1 MKKTQF
7 VAFGLIIILLVFV
20 ISLLNDKSQNKLDS
34 SIETS
39 QSSQSD
45 NQTSS
50 MYANMTGDQFDK
62 AYLTDMIAHH
72 QGALNMASQARELT
86 TKAEIRTLADA
97 IITSQVT
104 EVQQMM
110 DWQQEWGYSTT
121 DSSNPHAGHMME
133 SSGSMGDDM
142 ANMEAK
148 LDGLSGEAYDKEF
161 LKQMIL
167 HHQQAVDMSK
177 YADTNAKHQ
186 EVKDLAQAVISAQE
200 KEIADMKSWQQKWGF

>member
-7 VAFGLIIILLVFV
+7 VAFGLIIILLIFV
-20 ISLLNDKSQNKLDS
+20 IFLLNDKSQNKVDS
-34 SIETS
+34 STETS

-50 MYANMTGDQFDK
+50 MYASMTGDQFDK
-62 AYLTDMIAHH
+62 AYLADMIAHH

>member
-20 ISLLNDKSQNKLDS
+20 TLLLNDKSQNKLDS
-34 SIETS
+34 SAETS
-39 QSSQSD
+39 QNSRADSQIS
-45 NQTSS
+45 N

-72 QGALNMASQARELT
+72 QGALNMASRARELA

-97 IITSQVT
+97 ILTSQST

-110 DWQQEWGYSTT
+110 VWQQEWNYSTT

-133 SSGSMGDDM
+133 SSGSMGESM
-142 ANMEAK
+142 ADMEAM
-148 LDGLSGEAYDKEF
+148 LNGLSGEAYDKVF

-186 EVKDLAQAVISAQE
+186 EVKDLARAVITAQE
-200 KEIADMKSWQQKWGF
+200 KEIADMKSWQQKWGY

>member
-97 IITSQVT
+97 ILTSQAT

-110 DWQQEWGYSTT
+110 DWQQEWNYSAT

-142 ANMEAK
+142 ANMESK
-148 LDGLSGEAYDKEF
+148 LNGLSGVAYDKEF

-186 EVKDLAQAVISAQE
+186 EVKDLAQTVITTQE

>member
-7 VAFGLIIILLVFV
+7 VAFGLIIILLIFV
-20 ISLLNDKSQNKLDS
+20 IFLLNDKSQNKVDS
-34 SIETS
+34 STETS

-50 MYANMTGDQFDK
+50 MYASMTGDQFDK
-62 AYLTDMIAHH
+62 AYLADMIAHH

-148 LDGLSGEAYDKEF
+148 LYGLSGEAYDKEF
-161 LKQMIL
+161 LNQMIL

>member
-20 ISLLNDKSQNKLDS
+20 ILLLNDKSQNKLNS
-34 SIETS
+34 STETS

-50 MYANMTGDQFDK
+50 MYANMTGNQFDK

-72 QGALNMASQARELT
+72 QGALNMASQARELA

-97 IITSQVT
+97 ILSTQAT

-110 DWQQEWGYSTT
+110 DWQQEWS
-121 DSSNPHAGHMME
+121 
-133 SSGSMGDDM
+133 
-142 ANMEAK
+142 
-148 LDGLSGEAYDKEF
+148 
-161 LKQMIL
+161 I
-167 HHQQAVDMSK
+167 QQL
-177 YADTNAKHQ
+177 T
-186 EVKDLAQAVISAQE
+186 AVIHMLAT
-200 KEIADMKSWQQKWGF
+200 

>member
-1 MKKTQF
+1 MKKTQL
-7 VAFGLIIILLVFV
+7 VAFGLIIILLTFV
-20 ISLLNDKSQNKLDS
+20 ILLLNDKSQNKVDS
-34 SIETS
+34 SAETS
-39 QSSQSD
+39 QNSQSD
-45 NQTSS
+45 KQTSS

-72 QGALNMASQARELT
+72 QGALNMASQARELA

-97 IITSQVT
+97 ILSSQAT

-110 DWQQEWGYSTT
+110 DWQQEWNYSAT

-148 LDGLSGEAYDKEF
+148 LNGLSGEAYDKEF

-186 EVKDLAQAVISAQE
+186 EVKNLAQTVITTQE
-200 KEIADMKSWQQKWGF
+200 KEIADMKSWQQKWGY

>member
-7 VAFGLIIILLVFV
+7 VAFGLIIILLIYV
-20 ISLLNDKSQNKLDS
+20 IFLLNDKSQSKVDS
-34 SIETS
+34 STETS
-39 QSSQSD
+39 QISQSD

-72 QGALNMASQARELT
+72 QGALNMASQAQKLT

-97 IITSQVT
+97 ILTSQAT

-148 LDGLSGEAYDKEF
+148 LNGLSGEAYDKEF

-186 EVKDLAQAVISAQE
+186 EVKDLAQAVITAQE

>member
-7 VAFGLIIILLVFV
+7 VVFGLIIILLVFV
-20 ISLLNDKSQNKLDS
+20 ILLLNDKSQNTLNS
-34 SIETS
+34 STETS
-39 QSSQSD
+39 QSSRSG

-72 QGALNMASQARELT
+72 QGALNMASQARELA

-97 IITSQVT
+97 ILSSQST
-104 EVQQMM
+104 EVQQML
-110 DWQQEWGYSTT
+110 DWQQAWNYTAT

-148 LDGLSGEAYDKEF
+148 LNGLSGEAYDKEF

-186 EVKDLAQAVISAQE
+186 EVKDLAQAVITAQE

>member
-7 VAFGLIIILLVFV
+7 VAFGLIIILLIYV
-20 ISLLNDKSQNKLDS
+20 IFLLNDKSQSKVDS
-34 SIETS
+34 STETS
-39 QSSQSD
+39 RSSQTDS
-45 NQTSS
+45 QTSS

-97 IITSQVT
+97 ILTSQAT

-110 DWQQEWGYSTT
+110 EWQQEWNYSAS

-133 SSGSMGDDM
+133 SSGTMGDDM
-142 ANMEAK
+142 ADMEAN
-148 LDGLSGEAYDKEF
+148 LNGLNGEAYDKEF

-186 EVKDLAQAVISAQE
+186 EVKDLAQAVITAQE

>member
-7 VAFGLIIILLVFV
+7 VAFGLIIILLIFV
-20 ISLLNDKSQNKLDS
+20 IFLLNDKSQNKVDS
-34 SIETS
+34 STETS

-50 MYANMTGDQFDK
+50 MYASMTGDQFDK
-62 AYLTDMIAHH
+62 AYLADMIAHH

-186 EVKDLAQAVISAQE
+186 EVKDLARAVITTQE

>member
-7 VAFGLIIILLVFV
+7 VAFGLIIILLIFV
-20 ISLLNDKSQNKLDS
+20 ILLLNDKSQNKVDS
-34 SIETS
+34 STETS

-72 QGALNMASQARELT
+72 QGALNMASQARELS

-97 IITSQVT
+97 ILSSQAT

-110 DWQQEWGYSTT
+110 DW
-121 DSSNPHAGHMME
+121 
-133 SSGSMGDDM
+133 
-142 ANMEAK
+142 
-148 LDGLSGEAYDKEF
+148 LLLSF
-161 LKQMIL
+161 IITQLL
-167 HHQQAVDMSK
+167 
-177 YADTNAKHQ
+177 
-186 EVKDLAQAVISAQE
+186 KDLTDNYIWVQ
-200 KEIADMKSWQQKWGF
+200 

>member
-7 VAFGLIIILLVFV
+7 VAFGLIVIVLVFV
-20 ISLLNDKSQNKLDS
+20 IFLLNDKSQNKADS
-34 SIETS
+34 STETS
-39 QSSQSD
+39 QNSQSE

-72 QGALNMASQARELT
+72 QGALNMASQARELA
-86 TKAEIRTLADA
+86 TKVEIRTLADA
-97 IITSQVT
+97 ILTSQAT

-110 DWQQEWGYSTT
+110 DWQQEWNYSAT

-142 ANMEAK
+142 ANMESK
-148 LDGLSGEAYDKEF
+148 LNGLSGEAYDKEF

-186 EVKDLAQAVISAQE
+186 EVKDLAQAVITAQE

>member
-7 VAFGLIIILLVFV
+7 VAFGLIIILLIYV
-20 ISLLNDKSQNKLDS
+20 IFLLNDKSQSKVDS
-34 SIETS
+34 STETS

-50 MYANMTGDQFDK
+50 MYASMTGDQFDK
-62 AYLTDMIAHH
+62 AYLADMIAHH

-97 IITSQVT
+97 ILTSQVT

-148 LDGLSGEAYDKEF
+148 LNGLSGEAYDKEF

>member
-7 VAFGLIIILLVFV
+7 VAFGLIIILLIYV
-20 ISLLNDKSQNKLDS
+20 IFLLNDKSQSKVDS
-34 SIETS
+34 STETS

-62 AYLTDMIAHH
+62 AYLADMIAHH

-104 EVQQMM
+104 EVQQMI

-133 SSGSMGDDM
+133 SSGTMGDDM

-148 LDGLSGEAYDKEF
+148 LNGLSGEAYDKEF

-186 EVKDLAQAVISAQE
+186 EVKDLAQAVITAQE
-200 KEIADMKSWQQKWGF
+200 KEIADMKSWQQKWGY

>member
-1 MKKTQF
+1 M
-7 VAFGLIIILLVFV
+7 
-20 ISLLNDKSQNKLDS
+20 DS
-34 SIETS
+34 STETS
-39 QSSQSD
+39 RSSQTDS
-45 NQTSS
+45 QTSS

-97 IITSQVT
+97 ILTSQAT

-110 DWQQEWGYSTT
+110 EWQQEWNYSAS

-133 SSGSMGDDM
+133 SSGTMGDDM
-142 ANMEAK
+142 ADMEAN
-148 LDGLSGEAYDKEF
+148 LNGLNGEAYDKEF

-186 EVKDLAQAVISAQE
+186 EVKDLAQAVITAQE

>member
-7 VAFGLIIILLVFV
+7 VAFGLIIILLIFL
-20 ISLLNDKSQNKLDS
+20 IFLLNDKSQNKVDS
-34 SIETS
+34 SNETS
-39 QSSQSD
+39 QSSQTDS
-45 NQTSS
+45 QTSS

-72 QGALNMASQARELT
+72 QGALNMASQARELA

-97 IITSQVT
+97 ILSSQAT

-133 SSGSMGDDM
+133 SSGTMGDDM
-142 ANMEAK
+142 ADMEAN
-148 LDGLSGEAYDKEF
+148 LNGLNGEAYDKEF

>member
-20 ISLLNDKSQNKLDS
+20 ISLLNDKSQNKVDS
-34 SIETS
+34 SAETS

-72 QGALNMASQARELT
+72 QGALNMASQARELA

-97 IITSQVT
+97 ILSSQAS

-110 DWQQEWGYSTT
+110 DWQQEWNYSAT

-133 SSGSMGDDM
+133 SSGSMSEDM
-142 ANMEAK
+142 ADMEAK
-148 LDGLSGEAYDKEF
+148 LNGLSGEAYNKEF

-177 YADTNAKHQ
+177 YAETNAKHQ
-186 EVKDLAQAVISAQE
+186 EVKDLAQAVITAQE
-200 KEIADMKSWQQKWGF
+200 KEIADMKSWQQKWGY

>member
-148 LDGLSGEAYDKEF
+148 LNGLSGEAYDKEF

>member
-20 ISLLNDKSQNKLDS
+20 IFLLNDKSQNTLNS
-34 SIETS
+34 SNETS
-39 QSSQSD
+39 QSPQTDS
-45 NQTSS
+45 QTSS

-72 QGALNMASQARELT
+72 QGALNMASQARELA

-97 IITSQVT
+97 ILSSQAS

-110 DWQQEWGYSTT
+110 DWQQEWNYSAT

-133 SSGSMGDDM
+133 SSDSMGDDM
-142 ANMEAK
+142 ADMEAK
-148 LDGLSGEAYDKEF
+148 LYGLSGEAYDKEF

-186 EVKDLAQAVISAQE
+186 EVKDLARAVIAAQE
-200 KEIADMKSWQQKWGF
+200 KEIADMRNWQQKWGY

>member
-7 VAFGLIIILLVFV
+7 VAFGLIIILLAFA
-20 ISLLNDKSQNKLDS
+20 IFLLNDKSQNKLDS
-34 SIETS
+34 SAETS
-39 QSSQSD
+39 QSSRSD

-72 QGALNMASQARELT
+72 QGALNMASQARELA

-97 IITSQVT
+97 ILSSQES
-104 EVQQMM
+104 EVRQMM
-110 DWQQEWGYSTT
+110 DWQQKWNYSAT

-133 SSGSMGDDM
+133 SSGTMGDDM

-148 LDGLSGEAYDKEF
+148 LNGLSGEAYDKEF

-177 YADTNAKHQ
+177 YAETNAKHQ
-186 EVKDLAQAVISAQE
+186 EVKDLARAVITAQE
-200 KEIADMKSWQQKWGF
+200 KEIADMKSWQQKWGY

>member
-7 VAFGLIIILLVFV
+7 VAFGLIIILLIYV
-20 ISLLNDKSQNKLDS
+20 IFLLNDKSQSKVDS
-34 SIETS
+34 STETS

-50 MYANMTGDQFDK
+50 MYASMTGDQFDK
-62 AYLTDMIAHH
+62 AYLADMIAHH

-97 IITSQVT
+97 ILTSQST

-148 LDGLSGEAYDKEF
+148 LNGLSGEAYDKEF

>member
-7 VAFGLIIILLVFV
+7 VAFGLIIILLLVV
-20 ISLLNDKSQNKLDS
+20 ILLLNNKSQNMLNS
-34 SIETS
+34 STETGQNS
-39 QSSQSD
+39 QSGSQ
-45 NQTSS
+45 TGS
-50 MYANMTGDQFDK
+50 MYASMTGDQFDK

-72 QGALNMASQARELT
+72 QGALNMASQARELA
-86 TKAEIRTLADA
+86 TKSEIRTLADA
-97 IITSQVT
+97 ILSSQAT

-110 DWQQEWGYSTT
+110 NWQQEWEYSTT
-121 DSSNPHAGHMME
+121 DISNPHAGHMME

-148 LDGLSGEAYDKEF
+148 LNGLSGEAYDKEF

>member
-7 VAFGLIIILLVFV
+7 VAFSLILILLVFV
-20 ISLLNDKSQNKLDS
+20 IVLLNDKSQNTLNS
-34 SIETS
+34 SSETN
-39 QSSQSD
+39 QSSQTD

-50 MYANMTGDQFDK
+50 RYANMTGDQFDK

-72 QGALNMASQARELT
+72 QGALNMASQARELA

-97 IITSQVT
+97 ILSSQAT

-110 DWQQEWGYSTT
+110 DWQQEWNYTAT
-121 DSSNPHAGHMME
+121 DSNNPHAGHMME

-142 ANMEAK
+142 ADMEAK
-148 LDGLSGEAYDKEF
+148 LNGLNGEAYDKEF

-177 YADTNAKHQ
+177 YAQTNAKHQ
-186 EVKDLAQAVISAQE
+186 EVKDLAQAVITAQE
-200 KEIADMKSWQQKWGF
+200 KEIADMKNWQQKWGY

>member
-7 VAFGLIIILLVFV
+7 VAFGLIIIPLVFV
-20 ISLLNDKSQNKLDS
+20 IFQLNDKSQNKLGS
-34 SIETS
+34 PIETS

-45 NQTSS
+45 NQTGS

-97 IITSQVT
+97 ILTSQAT

-110 DWQQEWGYSTT
+110 DWQQEWNYSAT

-142 ANMEAK
+142 ANMESK
-148 LDGLSGEAYDKEF
+148 LNGLSGEAYDKEF

-186 EVKDLAQAVISAQE
+186 EVKDLAQAVITAQE

>member
-121 DSSNPHAGHMME
+121 DSNNPHAGHMME

-142 ANMEAK
+142 ADMEAK
-148 LDGLSGEAYDKEF
+148 LNGLNGEAYDKEF

-177 YADTNAKHQ
+177 YAQTNAKHQ
-186 EVKDLAQAVISAQE
+186 EVKDLAQAVITAQE
-200 KEIADMKSWQQKWGF
+200 KEIADMKNWQQKWGY

>member
-20 ISLLNDKSQNKLDS
+20 IFLLNDKSQSKVDS
-34 SIETS
+34 STETS

-50 MYANMTGDQFDK
+50 MYASMTGDQFDK
-62 AYLTDMIAHH
+62 AYLADMIAHH

>member
-1 MKKTQF
+1 MKKAQF
-7 VAFGLIIILLVFV
+7 VAFGLIIILLIFV
-20 ISLLNDKSQNKLDS
+20 IFLLNDKSQNKLDS

-72 QGALNMASQARELT
+72 QGALNMASQARELA
-86 TKAEIRTLADA
+86 TKAEIRTLSNS
-97 IITSQVT
+97 ILSSQAT

-110 DWQQEWGYSTT
+110 DWQQEWKYSAT

-142 ANMEAK
+142 ADMEAR
-148 LDGLSGEAYDKEF
+148 LNGLSGDAYDKEF

-177 YADTNAKHQ
+177 YADANAKHQ
-186 EVKDLAQAVISAQE
+186 EVKDLAQAVITAQE
-200 KEIADMKSWQQKWGF
+200 KEIADMKSWQQKWGY

>member
-20 ISLLNDKSQNKLDS
+20 IFLLNDKSQSKVDS
-34 SIETS
+34 STETS

-50 MYANMTGDQFDK
+50 MYASMTGDQFDK
-62 AYLTDMIAHH
+62 AYLADMIAHH

-97 IITSQVT
+97 ILTSQTT

-148 LDGLSGEAYDKEF
+148 LYGLSGEAYDKEF
-161 LKQMIL
+161 LNQMIL

>member
-7 VAFGLIIILLVFV
+7 VAFALIIILLVVV
-20 ISLLNDKSQNKLDS
+20 ILLLNNKSQSKVDS
-34 SIETS
+34 STETS

-110 DWQQEWGYSTT
+110 DWQQEWEYSTT

-148 LDGLSGEAYDKEF
+148 LNGLSGEAYDKEF